1 MAQGVFL
8 KIERGAFLICPACV
22 WRMAAS
28 SKCALTIEH
37 LWFDALADILHRAGL
52 GRAEQDE
59 RHQTDYQFDV
69 RSTVHS
75 DGTVLHA
82 YGCQ

>member
-1 MAQGVFL
+1 LAQGVFS
-8 KIERGAFLICPACV
+8 KIDQDTFLIRPACV

-37 LWFDALADILHRAGL
+37 VWFDALTDILLRAGL
-52 GRAEQDE
+52 GRAEQDK
-59 RHQTDYQFDV
+59 RHQTDHRFDV
-69 RSTVHS
+69 RFITHIG
-75 DGTVLHA
+75 GTALHT